1 MIPKGII
8 DILDFAR
15 ISRVFNIHPNSS
27 TYPFLMH
34 SLNLPVPFP
43 HPNKLVLPKKKK
55 STKLKEFLLKALQ
68 VGTTMSLLL
77 SSPGFAIHPPVLPV
91 SVWVCVSLDSKHL
104 IFAGVCVCEWAVGDS
119 PSSPETRVQWHDDS
133 FALLAL
139 TFAAWFSAVA
149 FNFYFN
155 FNFLS
160 VFYLCE

>member
-1 MIPKGII
+1 MISKVII
-8 DILDFAR
+8 DILDFVR

-104 IFAGVCVCEWAVGDS
+104 IFARVCVRLCVWVGGGGFPQLTWNPGAV
-119 PSSPETRVQWHDDS
+119 TRRQLRAFGFDVCCLIFSCS
-133 FALLAL
+133 F
-139 TFAAWFSAVA
+139 
-149 FNFYFN
+149 
-155 FNFLS
+155 
-160 VFYLCE
+160 

>member
-1 MIPKGII
+1 MH
-8 DILDFAR
+8 
-15 ISRVFNIHPNSS
+15 S
-27 TYPFLMH
+27 PFLMH
-34 SLNLPVPFP
+34 SLNPPVLFS

-55 STKLKEFLLKALQ
+55 CRKLKEFLLKALQ
-68 VGTTMSLLL
+68 VGTAMSLLL
-77 SSPGFAIHPPVLPV
+77 ASPGFAIHPPA
-91 SVWVCVSLDSKHL
+91 SMCVR
-104 IFAGVCVCEWAVGDS
+104 VCVCLLTRNTSYSPVYVRGCACVCVCGGWWAGDS
-119 PSSPETRVQWHDDS
+119 PFTWTRVQWHDDS